1 MENKL
6 VIEIEEMLCED
17 VRSGRVCGI
26 NQWCMVIS
34 FFARIYD
41 SVIYRKQ
48 SLPTTEPQILGST
61 GLQWK

>member
-26 NQWCMVIS
+26 NQLCMVIS
-34 FFARIYD
+34 FFARLYD
-41 SVIYRKQ
+41 SVFIENSVSQ
-48 SLPTTEPQILGST
+48 
-61 GLQWK
+61 